1 MARSRLNTV
10 NKTVVTWAT
19 KPAANAFPVGTPIYI
34 TDVGVGGSRWIT
46 DGTNWYPEAGR
57 LLLAQNSNPISITG
71 TVTDQTGPS
80 GTARAIIT
88 IPAGILLANGSA
100 EIETFWTYTNSANA
114 KNLRVRYGGTSGTSY
129 LNTSP
134 TTTNCVQNVCIIR
147 NSNATNSQKGFLAAA
162 SSHFGSGA
170 GTTTSAIDT
179 TATVDIVIGGQL
191 TNTGETIT
199 LESYTIWV
207 RPSA

>member
-19 KPAANAFPVGTPIYI
+19 KPAANAFPVGVPIYI

-57 LLLAQNSNPISITG
+57 LLLAQNSNPIAITG
-71 TVTDQTGPS
+71 TVTDQSGPS
-80 GTARAIIT
+80 GTDRAIIT

-100 EIETFWTYTNSANA
+100 EIETLWSYTNSANA
-114 KNLRVRYGGTSGTSY
+114 KNLRVRFGGTSGTVY

-134 TTTNCVQNVCIIR
+134 TTTGCVQNVCIIR

-162 SSHFGSGA
+162 SSHFGSA
-170 GTTTSAIDT
+170 ASTTTSAIDT
-179 TATVDIVIGGQL
+179 TAAVDIVIGGQL

-199 LESYTIWV
+199 LESYTIWI